1 MLTNTTTARMKCPNC
16 PSLATLT
23 TCIPS
28 DRAMWVCPSC
38 GWEEGAGVGTPYVP
52 LRKEEARERA
62 EKARK
67 SGRTTNQV
75 KSIAR
80 RTMDELLPRLA

>member
-1 MLTNTTTARMKCPNC
+1 MSTKMRCPNC
-16 PSLATLT
+16 PALAALT
-23 TCIPS
+23 TCLPS
-28 DRAMWVCPSC
+28 LRKMWICPSC
-38 GWEEGAGVGTPYVP
+38 GWEEGAGTGLSYAP
-52 LRKEEARERA
+52 LGKEEARERA

>member
-1 MLTNTTTARMKCPNC
+1 MSTKMKCPNW

-23 TCIPS
+23 TCLPS
-28 DRAMWVCPSC
+28 LRKMWICPSC
-38 GWEEGAGVGTPYVP
+38 GWEEGTGIGLSYVP
-52 LRKEEARERA
+52 LGKEEARERA